1 MSSSLLRAVTLAAAL
16 AAGGA
21 HAANLGTN
29 LIVNGDAENG
39 TTGWTAFAGT
49 PVFGAV
55 EYSSNW
61 VQPSQPGPVD
71 RGSFLFVGDSGN
83 AFAAG
88 FQSVDVSNLAGLI
101 DTGAVH
107 YNLSGWLG
115 GWLAQTDNAV
125 LYVQFQNAT
134 AVDLGTATLGPV
146 TPLDRGNA
154 TGLLLRSTEGV
165 LPVGTTSVVFSLS
178 MERLGGGDN
187 DGYADNL
194 GFSLTAAVPEPQT
207 YALML
212 AGLLAVGAAARA
224 QRRR

>member
-1 MSSSLLRAVTLAAAL
+1 MSKNILRAVTLAAAL

-21 HAANLGTN
+21 HAASLGQN

-39 TTGWTAFAGT
+39 TTGWTTFAGT
-49 PVFGAV
+49 PIFGAV

-61 VQPSQPGPVD
+61 VLPSEPGPAN

-83 AFAAG
+83 AYAAG
-88 FQSVDVSNLAGLI
+88 SQSVDVSNLSGLI
-101 DTGAVH
+101 NAGAVT
-107 YNLSGWLG
+107 YSLNGWLG
-115 GWLAQTDNAV
+115 GWTSQLDNAL
-125 LYVQFQNAT
+125 LYVQFQNAS
-134 AVDLGTATLGPV
+134 AFDLGTAQLGPM
-146 TPLDRGNA
+146 TPTDRNNT
-154 TGLLLRSTEGV
+154 TGLFFTSTGGA

-178 MERLGGGDN
+178 MERLNGGDN

-194 GFSLTAAVPEPQT
+194 AFSLTAVPEPQT
-207 YALML
+207 YALMF